1 MALVPPTLDQIKF
14 ALRLE
19 DAPGI
24 DDRLM
29 EMAAAAVALANR
41 QAPAAPADIAR
52 EAQLRFIGWLYEGPS
67 AGVGADESGVWHR
80 CGAKGL
86 LAPWTLRRAGLA

>member
-52 EAQLRFIGWLYEGPS
+52 EAQLRFIGWLYEGYS
-67 AGVGADESGVWHR
+67 GDAEDGAIWRRSG
-80 CGAKGL
+80 AMGL
-86 LAPWTLRRAGLA
+86 LSRWTIRRAGLA